1 MTPTPASSVV
11 IAIDGPSGVG
21 KSTVARRL
29 AQKLGYCHVDSGALY
44 RAAGW
49 LVHEA
54 AIALDAA
61 ADIMALMQRARIDI
75 KCCKGHSAVW
85 VDGQCLT
92 TQLRGEAVGAAASSV
107 ATLPAVR
114 REITGLLRR
123 IGRLESVVMEGRDI
137 GTVVFP
143 DAAVKFF
150 LDASLQERSQ
160 RRFHDLQEAGQPVP
174 MAQVAAAVAAR
185 DAQDRSRE
193 TAPLVAAADA
203 HVIDTTDLSIDDV
216 VQLMLTEIDL

>member
-44 RAAGW
+44 RAVGW

-54 AIALDAA
+54 AVALAA
-61 ADIMALMQRARIDI
+61 ADIVALMQRARIDM
-75 KCCKGHSAVW
+75 KCCDGHSAVW
-85 VDGQCLT
+85 VNGQCLT
-92 TQLRGEAVGAAASSV
+92 SQLRGEAVGAAASAV

-114 REITGLLRR
+114 REITAVLRR

-143 DAAVKFF
+143 DAAAKFF

-160 RRFHDLQEAGQPVP
+160 RRFRDLQAAGQPVT
-174 MAQVAAAVAAR
+174 MAHVVAAVAAR

-193 TAPLVAAADA
+193 TAPLAAAADA
-203 HVIDTTDLSIDDV
+203 HVIDTTDLSIDEV
-216 VQLMLTEIDL
+216 VQLMLTEINL

>member
-1 MTPTPASSVV
+1 MTSTRLSSV

-44 RAAGW
+44 RAVGW
-49 LVHEA
+49 LVHETA
-54 AIALDAA
+54 TDLDAA
-61 ADIMALMQRARIDI
+61 ADILVLVQRTRIDV
-75 KCCKGHSAVW
+75 KCCNDHSEVW
-85 VDGQCLT
+85 VNGRCLT
-92 TQLRGEAVGAAASSV
+92 TQLRGEAVGAAASAV
-107 ATLPAVR
+107 AILPAVR
-114 REITGLLRR
+114 HEITLMLRQV
-123 IGRLESVVMEGRDI
+123 GRLESVVMEGRDI

-150 LDASLQERSQ
+150 LDASLEKRGQ
-160 RRFHDLQEAGQPVP
+160 RRFRDLQSAGQAET
-174 MAQVAAAVAAR
+174 MAAVVAAVAER
-185 DAQDRSRE
+185 DARDRSRE

-216 VQLMLTEIDL
+216 IHLMLAEIEL